1 MTLRSQ
7 RGKINKI
14 KSGGAYMGFYYYS
27 ALTAKKHLS
36 KTVMTT
42 AQREQLHKNYK
53 KYVIYRFKNKPDSV
67 VYDGGGFFSDR
78 KLRTMFHV
86 WMESDIFQSSGIAK
100 KSVPFWEYS
109 SEDKDK
115 IAKKTAVE
123 LRKAGYKVEVLDNG
137 GLSVYKTPTKK

>member
-1 MTLRSQ
+1 
-7 RGKINKI
+7 
-14 KSGGAYMGFYYYS
+14 
-27 ALTAKKHLS
+27 
-36 KTVMTT
+36 
-42 AQREQLHKNYK
+42 
-53 KYVIYRFKNKPDSV
+53 
-67 VYDGGGFFSDR
+67 
-78 KLRTMFHV
+78 MFHV

-137 GLSVYKTPTKK
+137 GLSVHKTPTKK